1 MYSYGNEW
9 TLKDVFN
16 SSADDRIGRIF
27 DRLSQVPEGEEIVA
41 FLKANKVDIQLLENP
56 YNWAASMLTI
66 TAIKDGVYEYKDP
79 VIILKED
86 LSDEN
91 LLQAIIHEAEH
102 LYQHLSGVGNPDRV
116 LTEREYILFY
126 RASEAAAQALTTEVA
141 WKLKQAGDD
150 GPWEAA
156 KFVGYH
162 DICDA
167 YEKIATRDPAAID
180 DGRGRRVAFDAW
192 FDNAQRLASY
202 NKSTVEGMIPALAN
216 GRDNIFKD
224 HGLVEKPL
232 DSSWVLKL
240 NNAAGGKSYLFLS
253 GFRDLLFDPHY
264 ARDTH
269 TRPADPA
276 SDNHM
281 SPPPA
286 MF

>member
-1 MYSYGNEW
+1 M
-9 TLKDVFN
+9 KDDFN
-16 SSADDRIGRIF
+16 SSADDRIGRLF
-27 DRLSQVPEGEEIVA
+27 DRLSKVPEGEDIVT
-41 FLKANKVDIQLLENP
+41 FLKFNNVKIELWPNP
-56 YNWAASMLTI
+56 YNWAASTLTI
-66 TAIKDGVYEYKDP
+66 TSIKDGVYHYKDP
-79 VIILKED
+79 VIILRED

-91 LLQAIIHEAEH
+91 LLQAIVHETGH
-102 LYQHLSGVGNPDRV
+102 INQHLSGIGNPDRV

-126 RASEAAAQALTTEVA
+126 RAAEAAAQALATEIT

-150 GPWEAA
+150 GPWEAT

-167 YEKIATRDPAAID
+167 YEKAVTTDPSSAT
-180 DGRGRRVAFDAW
+180 DGRARRAAFDAW
-192 FDNAQRLASY
+192 FDNAERLATY
-202 NKSTVEGMIPALAN
+202 NRSTVEGMIPSLAN

-232 DSSWVLKL
+232 DNTWVQKLDDAMGPPSSLQ
-240 NNAAGGKSYLFLS
+240 LS
-253 GFRDLLFDPHY
+253 GLRDLLFDPHY

-269 TRPADPA
+269 TRPADP
-276 SDNHM
+276 SNTNDF